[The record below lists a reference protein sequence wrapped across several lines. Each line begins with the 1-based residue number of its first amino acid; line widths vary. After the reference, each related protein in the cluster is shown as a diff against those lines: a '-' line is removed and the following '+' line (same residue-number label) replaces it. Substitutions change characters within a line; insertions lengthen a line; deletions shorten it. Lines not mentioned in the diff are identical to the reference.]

1 MAKKSGRRGA
11 SVTAIR
17 LRRYLR
23 DESGRMPAKHFK
35 TPTISLPD
43 WFFEPVAFQARV
55 QRREMEKTRSRLTK
69 AALGAALML
78 ADDGRR
84 YHPSKPLHR
93 PLRNLQGHQ
102 GHRLLVGNP
111 TRSKALRRRQ
121 NARSMQF
128 ESVPYGIKFEEPNRL
143 LLCIRRKRRKEVIH
157 AIGRAGTKVRPP
169 RRNEYSGVSC

>member
-35 TPTISLPD
+35 SPSLSLPD

-55 QRREMEKTRSRLTK
+55 KRREIEKTRSRLTK
-69 AALGAALML
+69 AALGLALL
-78 ADDGRR
+78 QADDGRR
-84 YHPSKPLHR
+84 FHPSKPLHR

-111 TRSKALRRRQ
+111 TSRKSRGKRPS
-121 NARSMQF
+121 ARSMP
-128 ESVPYGIKFEEPNRL
+128 SAAVPYGVRFDQPQQL